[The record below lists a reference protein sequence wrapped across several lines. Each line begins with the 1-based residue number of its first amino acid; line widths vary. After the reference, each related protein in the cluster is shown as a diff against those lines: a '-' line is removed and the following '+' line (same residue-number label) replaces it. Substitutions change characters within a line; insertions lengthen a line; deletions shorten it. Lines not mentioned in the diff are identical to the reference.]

1 MEGMYF
7 GEAFANLFII
17 HPPPPHPSGKI
28 FLLLKELILCSLL
41 PFLPLR
47 LHSTYTFHLPTY
59 KTLLL
64 KMLTQQLLKS
74 LESFLALIN
83 KQSQSPLQTAA
94 IATVGLLLAAVLKY
108 PNRAFLTTAR
118 PDLGR
123 KAIKGTP
130 LLGNMPE
137 MIRTGDDPLGA
148 MLKWFETYGDILSIT
163 VPIRGR
169 FIMVNHP
176 IYLEH
181 ILKSE

>member
-1 MEGMYF
+1 M
-7 GEAFANLFII
+7 
-17 HPPPPHPSGKI
+17 
-28 FLLLKELILCSLL
+28 LIQ
-41 PFLPLR
+41 
-47 LHSTYTFHLPTY
+47 H
-59 KTLLL
+59 
-64 KMLTQQLLKS
+64 LLKS
-74 LESFLALIN
+74 LESFLTLIN
-83 KQSQSPLQTAA
+83 KQSQSPLQTAV

-108 PNRAFLTTAR
+108 PNRAFLTAAR
-118 PDLGR
+118 PDLGK

-137 MIRTGDDPLGA
+137 MIRTGNDPLGA

-181 ILKSE
+181 IIKSECVATCV